1 MERSLNALRFPLI
14 SLALLV
20 ASGCGKAP
28 EATQSAMPPPTVS
41 VATVI
46 EQEVTEWDEVTGR
59 LEAPES
65 VEIRPRVSGF
75 IDRVAFE
82 EGALVKKG
90 ELLFQID
97 PRPFQAQVKRLEAEL
112 QQARATQQRTA
123 SEARRGERL
132 RASNA
137 ISAELA
143 DARVSAASEAKSA
156 AAAIQAQLEAA
167 KLDLGFTRVTAPI
180 DGRVGRALITAGN
193 LVNAGEALLTTL
205 VSTDKVYAYFEADER
220 TYLKYR
226 ELAREGQRGEATPVY
241 LGLSSEQGHPH
252 LGHMDFID
260 NQVDPRTGT
269 IRGRAVFD
277 NRDGRFTPGLYAR
290 LRLVGS
296 ATYDAVLIKDVAV
309 GTDLG
314 KKFVLVLGEDGTV
327 AYRSVELGPK
337 LEGLRIVR
345 SGLGEGETIVVNG
358 LQRVRPG
365 NTVEPQNVPM
375 ADADTLAALQQ
386 QHRAIRAA
394 ALKPQ
399 IVERTTTPPPSG

>member
-1 MERSLNALRFPLI
+1 MERPLKALRYPLI
-14 SLALLV
+14 AVGAALIS
-20 ASGCGKAP
+20 ACGQAP
-28 EATQSAMPPPTVS
+28 EATEAAMPAPTVS
-41 VATVI
+41 VAKVI
-46 EQEVTEWDEVTGR
+46 EQKVTEWDELTGR

-75 IDRVAFE
+75 IDKVAFV

-90 ELLFQID
+90 DLLFQID
-97 PRPFQAQVKRLEAEL
+97 PRPFEAQVKRLQADL
-112 QQARATQQRTA
+112 QQARATEQRTA
-123 SEARRGERL
+123 SEAQRGERL
-132 RASNA
+132 RANNA

-156 AAAIQAQLEAA
+156 VAAIQAQLDAA
-167 KLDLGFTRVTAPI
+167 KLDLSFTRVTAPI
-180 DGRVGRALITAGN
+180 DGRAGRALITAGN

-226 ELAREGQRGEATPVY
+226 ELARNGTRGEQTPVY
-241 LGLSSEQGHPH
+241 LGLSSEDGHPH
-252 LGHMDFID
+252 LGHMDFVD

-269 IRGRAVFD
+269 IRGRAVFE
-277 NRDGRFTPGLYAR
+277 NRDGQFTPGLYAR
-290 LRLVGS
+290 LKLVGS

-314 KKFVLVLGEDGTV
+314 KKFVLVVGEDDTLS
-327 AYRSVELGPK
+327 YRSIELGPK

-345 SGLGEGETIVVNG
+345 SGLSQGDTIVVNG

-365 NTVEPQNVPM
+365 AAVQPQDVPM
-375 ADADTLAALQQ
+375 ADADTLAALKEQN
-386 QHRAIRAA
+386 RAISTAM
-394 ALKPQ
+394 KPQ
-399 IVERTTTPPPSG
+399 VVDHSVARRPSS

>member
-1 MERSLNALRFPLI
+1 M
-14 SLALLV
+14 
-20 ASGCGKAP
+20 
-28 EATQSAMPPPTVS
+28 
-41 VATVI
+41 
-46 EQEVTEWDEVTGR
+46 TEWDELTGR

-65 VEIRPRVSGF
+65 VDIRPRVSGF
-75 IDRVAFE
+75 IDKVAFE
-82 EGALVKKG
+82 EGSLVKKG
-90 ELLFQID
+90 DLLFQID
-97 PRPFQAQVKRLEAEL
+97 PRPFEAQVKRLQAEL
-112 QQARATQQRTA
+112 QQARATERRTA
-123 SEARRGERL
+123 SEAERGERL
-132 RASNA
+132 RANNA

-143 DARVSAASEAKSA
+143 DARASAASEAKSA
-156 AAAIQAQLEAA
+156 VAAIQAQLDAA

-226 ELAREGQRGEATPVY
+226 ELARNGERGEETPVY
-241 LGLSSEQGHPH
+241 LGLSSEEGHPH

-277 NRDGRFTPGLYAR
+277 NRDGRFTPGLHAR
-290 LRLVGS
+290 LKLVGS

-314 KKFVLVLGEDGTV
+314 KKFVLVLGEDDTV
-327 AYRSVELGPK
+327 NYRAIELGPK

-345 SGLGEGETIVVNG
+345 NGLEEGETIVVNG

-365 NTVEPQNVPM
+365 NAVQPEDVPM
-375 ADADTLAALQQ
+375 ADADTLAALKEQS
-386 QHRAIRAA
+386 RAISAAMNPQVVDRALA
-394 ALKPQ
+394 
-399 IVERTTTPPPSG
+399 RRPSS

>member
-1 MERSLNALRFPLI
+1 MERSFNALRYP
-14 SLALLV
+14 LV
-20 ASGCGKAP
+20 AVVAALVSACGQAP
-28 EATQSAMPPPTVS
+28 EATEAAMPALAVS
-41 VATVI
+41 VAEVI
-46 EQEVTEWDEVTGR
+46 EQQVTEWDELTGR

-65 VEIRPRVSGF
+65 VDIRPRVSGF
-75 IDRVAFE
+75 IDKVAFE

-90 ELLFQID
+90 DLLFQID
-97 PRPFQAQVKRLEAEL
+97 PRPFEAQVKRLQAEL

-123 SEARRGERL
+123 SEAQRGERL
-132 RASNA
+132 RANNA

-156 AAAIQAQLEAA
+156 VAAIQAQLDAA
-167 KLDLGFTRVTAPI
+167 KLDLSFTRVTAPI
-180 DGRVGRALITAGN
+180 DGRAGRAMITAGN
-193 LVNAGEALLTTL
+193 LVSAGEALLTTL
-205 VSTDKVYAYFEADER
+205 VSTNEVYAYFEADER

-226 ELAREGQRGEATPVY
+226 ELARNGTRGEATPVY
-241 LGLSSEQGHPH
+241 LGLSSEDGHPH
-252 LGHMDFID
+252 LGRMDFID

-290 LRLVGS
+290 MKLVGS

-314 KKFVLVLGEDGTV
+314 KKFVLVLEDGKV
-327 AYRSVELGPK
+327 NYRSIELGPK

-345 SGLGEGETIVVNG
+345 SGLNEGETIVVNG

-365 NTVEPQNVPM
+365 SPVTPETVPM
-375 ADADTLAALQQ
+375 ADADTLTALKEQN
-386 QHRAIRAA
+386 RAITAA
-394 ALKPQ
+394 FKTEVVDRSVA
-399 IVERTTTPPPSG
+399 RRPSS